1 MSKNLALYGLPLLV
15 GLVACGG
22 PEEPMSR
29 LLSFRTVALRATR
42 VVQSDTC
49 DTGLVP
55 RADAT
60 PTTPAKLGKTGC
72 DTPGSYAHPGDEVQF
87 ELLWHDPAPKP
98 DEPPKVREWA
108 WTFCVNPPSSSILGC
123 FQKLAADLGKLP
135 PEQRQQAA
143 LSILKFRKGPLAT
156 EFETNE
162 LVPPNMDGT
171 KPDPRTLFRLT
182 VPKDALAEFA
192 GKPPQAKANATIG
205 VVFVA
210 CPGRLEPQLE
220 GTGNRTD
227 VPLKC
232 FDNST
237 GEELKS
243 DKFTI
248 GIKRVFIREKDENP
262 DPRIAGVLWDGQPWP
277 ETEVKTLE
285 AVCASD
291 EADFGKCDDPKHTIT
306 PQLQQPFA
314 DQGTDELGAQFNEQV
329 IIQYYATEGLFEFD
343 VKRAADPETRFAGRR
358 GKEKGEQTLW
368 IVTRDNRGGVSWVKR
383 RFVVP

>member
-1 MSKNLALYGLPLLV
+1 MNKFVALLGMPLLFA
-15 GLVACGG
+15 ACGG
-22 PEEPMSR
+22 DNDPASR
-29 LLSFRTVALRATR
+29 LISFRTVAIRATR
-42 VVQSDTC
+42 VLQSDTC

-60 PTTPAKLGKTGC
+60 PSSPPKLGKTNC

-87 ELLWHDPAPKP
+87 ELLWHEPDPNAKH
-98 DEPPKVREWA
+98 EWG

-135 PEQRQQAA
+135 PEQRNQAA

-162 LVPPNMDGT
+162 LVQPNMDGT
-171 KPDPRTLFRLT
+171 KPDTRTLFRLT

-192 GKPPQAKANATIG
+192 DKPPQAKANAAIG
-205 VVFVA
+205 IVFVA
-210 CPGRLEPQLE
+210 CPGRLEPQLQ
-220 GTGNRTD
+220 GTGSRTD
-227 VPLKC
+227 IPLKC
-232 FDNST
+232 FDNNT
-237 GEELKS
+237 GEELGS

-248 GIKRVFIREKDENP
+248 GIKRVFLREKDENP

-285 AVCASD
+285 AVCNAD
-291 EADFGKCDDPKHTIT
+291 EKDFGKCSDPKHTIT
-306 PQLQQPFA
+306 PQMQEPFV
-314 DQGTDELGAQFNEQV
+314 DEGTDELGASFKESV
-329 IIQYYATEGLFEFD
+329 IIQYYATEGIFEFD
-343 VKRAADPETRFAGRR
+343 VKRAVDPETRFAGRR
-358 GKEKGEQTLW
+358 DKKGDHTLW

-383 RFVVP
+383 RFVIP